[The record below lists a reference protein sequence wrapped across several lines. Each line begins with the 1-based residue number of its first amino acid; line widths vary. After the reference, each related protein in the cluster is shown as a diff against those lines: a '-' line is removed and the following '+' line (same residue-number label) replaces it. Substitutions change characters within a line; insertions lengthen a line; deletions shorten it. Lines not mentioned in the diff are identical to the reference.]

1 MKEQEHMIACG
12 VVNNDCHVYLTSHLM
27 GNSTEGRA
35 LARLT
40 ARKQCLTMK
49 LPLLNGMSGVGFGH
63 KDHYPRTVRVY
74 KIQIVRNPSG
84 SVSLNK
90 SPVKMIWCVTLLS
103 PWLCVYRNHQGRSVK
118 APKCWNMEQPRTTK
132 ETL

>member
-1 MKEQEHMIACG
+1 MKEYMIATG
-12 VVNNDCHVYLTSHLM
+12 VVDNQCGVYLTSHLM

-40 ARKQCLTMK
+40 ARKQLLNMK

-74 KIQIVRNPSG
+74 KIQIVRTPSG
-84 SVSLNK
+84 TVSLNK
-90 SPVKMIWCVTLLS
+90 SPVKMIWYVTLLS

-118 APKCWNMEQPRTTK
+118 APKSWNMEQPRTTPTK

>member
-1 MKEQEHMIACG
+1 MTKEFMVATG
-12 VVNNDCHVYLTSHLM
+12 VVDNQCGVYLTSHLM

-63 KDHYPRTVRVY
+63 EDHYPRTVGMY
-74 KIQIVRNPSG
+74 KSEIIRTPSG
-84 SVSLNK
+84 TVNLNK
-90 SPVKMIWCVTLLS
+90 SPVKMIWYVTLLS
-103 PWLCVYRNHQGRSVK
+103 PWVCVYRNHQGRSTK
-118 APKCWNMEQPRTTK
+118 APKSWNMEQPRTTK